1 MGLSHVICACQP
13 WQLAAVHCAV
23 HLGRVPPPIAKRESW
38 KLAHA
43 AATTTTTTDCEQIT
57 KHQFPQ
63 GRATTTTTTVSTTVE
78 SGKMSLMYGVSGIG
92 STLAVVGACELVP
105 AQPLLDCLRQ
115 PRKSVVGRCLMLTE
129 VLRRHAVYWQRR
141 SLQCMTIPERSIS
154 ACAFRARHS
163 PAHSANRLGRRLHR
177 IRLAVYMGKPGNRA
191 LHRTLGSRR
200 GMVRFPRPSNTP
212 GTHNNMRVCAGASSS
227 RARPSSA
234 AACARRGSEP
244 RT

>member
-1 MGLSHVICACQP
+1 MGHSHVNRICQP
-13 WQLAAVHCAV
+13 WQLAAVHGAV

-43 AATTTTTTDCEQIT
+43 ATTTTTTTDCEQIT

-115 PRKSVVGRCLMLTE
+115 PRKSVVRRWFMLT
-129 VLRRHAVYWQRR
+129 R
-141 SLQCMTIPERSIS
+141 
-154 ACAFRARHS
+154 S
-163 PAHSANRLGRRLHR
+163 PAQTCCLLAAAKPSMYDDSRTIHLCLRVPCTTQPCSLGEPSRSAPSSN
-177 IRLAVYMGKPGNRA
+177 P
-191 LHRTLGSRR
+191 SRR
-200 GMVRFPRPSNTP
+200 IHGQ
-212 GTHNNMRVCAGASSS
+212 AWES
-227 RARPSSA
+227 RSA
-234 AACARRGSEP
+234 
-244 RT
+244 